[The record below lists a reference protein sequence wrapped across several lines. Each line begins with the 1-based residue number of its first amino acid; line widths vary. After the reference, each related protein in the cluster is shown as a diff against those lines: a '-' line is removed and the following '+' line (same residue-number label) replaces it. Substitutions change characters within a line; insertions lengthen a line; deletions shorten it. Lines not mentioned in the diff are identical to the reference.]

1 MRISDWSSDVC
12 SSDLLRVA
20 QRHRQ
25 HVVEVVVV
33 PVHLR
38 ERQRRTRGILPA
50 AVPRVANELDRL
62 RRALATLEVRSLIEV
77 HRAVDPQQR
86 LTVPD
91 PEQTAA
97 PDREPIGDRSE
108 EHTSELQSLMRI
120 SY

>member
-50 AVPRVANELDRL
+50 AVPRVENELDRL
-62 RRALATLEVRSLIEV
+62 RRAIATLEVRSLIEV
-77 HRAVDPQQR
+77 HRAVAPQQR
-86 LTVPD
+86 LTERQSVVTD
-91 PEQTAA
+91 KSVAVSV
-97 PDREPIGDRSE
+97 DIGGS
-108 EHTSELQSLMRI
+108 RI
-120 SY
+120 NKKKKIN